1 LEFDTIDCKLKRRN
15 QSRKKEI
22 EMRIGICG
30 AGVGGLSVAIG
41 LLSLGYEVDVFEK
54 APDIRTTGAGFNLW
68 PNAGRAIYGL
78 GLREQY
84 DEIAVKLDRY
94 IELDPEGKQLFSTD
108 TSNWPEK
115 YGAPAV
121 GLFRPD
127 LARML
132 GDAVGLERIKFNH
145 EVVSAENV
153 GDKAIC
159 HFSNGESYEADVI
172 IGADG
177 INSKVREQLI
187 GGVTFRPNDHYAYR
201 FRSTLDLN
209 DVDVD
214 PAAQTGFY
222 AAGGWLSFIPIGKG
236 KAYWFGSVSGANTFE
251 EFTEFFSS
259 WIKTPIPQTLSNT
272 SRDLLVQS
280 PLLDVDGVPYKW
292 THGRVTLIGD
302 AAHPMMPDMAQGASQ
317 TFVDALALR
326 DAFAKTQNVDQA
338 LHEYEAARRPTA
350 TAVVKCSQKGLFLGR
365 YNVDP
370 IAIRYQNEIEPVT
383 A

>member
-1 LEFDTIDCKLKRRN
+1 
-15 QSRKKEI
+15 
-22 EMRIGICG
+22 MRIGICG
-30 AGVGGLSVAIG
+30 AGVGGLSAAIG
-41 LLSLGYEVDVFEK
+41 LLSLGYEVDVFER
-54 APDIRTTGAGFNLW
+54 APDIRTTGSGFNLW

-84 DEIAVKLDRY
+84 QEISVQLDRY
-94 IELDPEGKQLFSTD
+94 IELDTEGNQLFSTD
-108 TSNWPEK
+108 TSNWSEK

-121 GLFRPD
+121 GLYRPE

-132 GDAVGLERIKFNH
+132 GDAVGLEKIKFNH
-145 EVVSAENV
+145 DVVSVENS

-159 HFSNGESYEADVI
+159 HFSNGETYEADVI

-187 GGVTFRPNDHYAYR
+187 GGVTFRPNEHYAYR
-201 FRSTLDLN
+201 FRSILDLS
-209 DVDVD
+209 DIDVD

-222 AAGGWLSFIPIGKG
+222 ASEGWLSFIPIGKG

-251 EFTEFFSS
+251 DFIAFFSS
-259 WIKTPIPQTLSNT
+259 WTRTPIPKTLSST

-280 PLLDVDGVPYKW
+280 PLQDVDGVPYKW
-292 THGRVTLIGD
+292 THGHVTLIGD

-317 TFVDALALR
+317 TFVDALSIR
-326 DAFAKTQNVDQA
+326 DAFAKTQNIDQA
-338 LHEYEAARRPTA
+338 LSEYETNRRQVA
-350 TAVVKCSQKGLFLGR
+350 NAVVKCSQKGLFLGR
-365 YNVDP
+365 NNVDP
-370 IAIRYQNEIEPVT
+370 LAIRYQNEIEPLT